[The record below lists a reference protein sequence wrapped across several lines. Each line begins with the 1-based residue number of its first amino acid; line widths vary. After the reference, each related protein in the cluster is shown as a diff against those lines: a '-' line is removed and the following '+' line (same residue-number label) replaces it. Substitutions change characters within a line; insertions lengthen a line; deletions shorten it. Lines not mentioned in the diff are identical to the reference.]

1 MPSAPS
7 PLESLPLTEVLEH
20 VNVPSYLIDATG
32 VIRWL
37 NRAAENIVGDLRGRQ
52 FTSAVAPEDS
62 RRARELFARKIL
74 GTTEV
79 TDSGV
84 VVVGADGTRVAVEIS
99 SVPIPMAT
107 TLSASSAKWLRS
119 SRSRTRIPSFT
130 SRRDKPRSWRYSSAG
145 AQRERSPKNCTSAPR
160 PPATTSDTCSGPRGP
175 TLASKQS
182 RSRTTSPS
190 RADHAAQNAV
200 AAVFQSRRRC
210 PMSSARSSSLSPS
223 STSRSAGS
231 ARR

>member
-7 PLESLPLTEVLEH
+7 PLESLPLTEVLEN

-84 VVVGADGTRVAVEIS
+84 VVAGADGTRVAVEIS
-99 SVPIPMAT
+99 SVPIRHGDHVIGVFGQVADVIEEPHAHPDLQLT
-107 TLSASSAKWLRS
+107 PRQAEVLTLLERGRSTREIAEELHISGETARNHIRHLLRAVGAH
-119 SRSRTRIPSFT
+119 SRL
-130 SRRDKPRSWRYSSAG
+130 
-145 AQRERSPKNCTSAPR
+145 E
-160 PPATTSDTCSGPRGP
+160 
-175 TLASKQS
+175 
-182 RSRTTSPS
+182 
-190 RADHAAQNAV
+190 AV
-200 AAVFQSRRRC
+200 AIANNAALPR
-210 PMSSARSSSLSPS
+210 
-223 STSRSAGS
+223 
-231 ARR
+231 